1 MLFTVLRSARFL
13 AQQVQNITAHHNL
26 LTIKQVNEVLAQH
39 VAALPQAKSIIHDP
53 TRQYTPRDSIDSVV
67 IPLGS
72 EPHSRLQY
80 VNNLNITRFG
90 KILEDLDTFAVW
102 LSYKHNQGPDV
113 PMGTPNHPPMI
124 AVTACV
130 DKINLQNRV
139 IRSDLD
145 IIMTGMVTW
154 VGRSSLEI
162 TMHLAQKY
170 GENDLRDVLTA
181 RFVMVSMEPNGQKSI
196 PNVGLKLETDED
208 KSWFQKGEYAKNV
221 RRSREQNS
229 LFKTLPTEIERTMI
243 HDLFLKAIDPSNM
256 HGRLPENHVWMR
268 DAKLEN
274 LIICYPVKRNLYGK
288 IFGGYLMRSAFET
301 ALANAAILSKCIPQV
316 MAVDSVVF
324 KKSVEIGSLLFLS
337 SQVCYSTD
345 RFMQLNV
352 NAKVLNV
359 KNGETE
365 TTNTLQFTFKA
376 NEEVPIVMPK
386 SYADGM
392 LYLNARRH
400 FDSSAHQTILDN

>member
-1 MLFTVLRSARFL
+1 MLSTALRSARAL
-13 AQQVQNITAHHNL
+13 AVQVQHVANNPQL
-26 LTIKQVNEVLAQH
+26 LTIKQINDVLAQH
-39 VAALPQAKSIIHDP
+39 VAALPEAKDISHDP
-53 TRQYTPRDSIDSVV
+53 KKAHSVADSIDSVV

-72 EPHSRLQY
+72 EPQIRLQY

-102 LSYKHNQGPDV
+102 LSYKHNQGPEV

-145 IIMTGMVTW
+145 IIMSGMVTW
-154 VGRSSLEI
+154 VGRSSAEI

-181 RFVMVSMEPNGQKSI
+181 RFVMVSMEPGGKKAV
-196 PNVGLKLETDED
+196 PNVALKLETDED
-208 KSWFQKGEYAKNV
+208 RAWFEKGEYAKKV
-221 RRSREQNS
+221 RMSRELNS
-229 LFKTLPTEIERTMI
+229 LFKTPPTEIERTMI

-256 HGRLPENHVWMR
+256 AGKLPPNHVWMR

-274 LIICYPVKRNLYGK
+274 LVICYPVKRNLYGK
-288 IFGGYLMRSAFET
+288 IFGGYLMRTAFET

-316 MAVDSVVF
+316 MAVDSVMF
-324 KKSVEIGSLLFLS
+324 RKSVEIGSLLLLS
-337 SQVCYSTD
+337 SQVCYSAD
-345 RFMQLNV
+345 RFMQLAV
-352 NAKVLNV
+352 NAQVLDV
-359 KNGETE
+359 EKGDLE
-365 TTNTLQFTFKA
+365 TTNTFQFTFKA
-376 NEEVPIVMPK
+376 NKEVPTVMPR

-392 LYLNARRH
+392 LYLGARRH
-400 FDSSAHQTILDN
+400 FDSSAHETIFN